1 MKRNDRT
8 KDELA
13 QSLVEMANEIFSLE
27 EFPVIPKNA
36 TLKEKLDAHS
46 SRWRTR
52 FNEFVAESFLFAKKF
67 HYSADFFRQNDIS
80 DEKDD
85 SVNKEERL
93 VSLYSEDL
101 MKVSYRMF
109 AKKSDKSATDFISFF
124 EASIREEFK
133 HSMCKNERIEKNQG
147 IGIPEKKQ
155 RIYSDYNR
163 VKTAVQMCAKNRKD
177 LTESRIQEIYISTSN
192 HYRITIEK
200 LRKIILEISN
210 ASVLL
215 ESDTI
220 RNSDEEDLT
229 VTIFDSLTGADS
241 VENDLSDKVK
251 IDEIAQKLLTLDEAY
266 SCAQE
271 RTKPYLSALLTRQAL
286 EEFSSANVDY
296 KTYFEYLNDKAFFT
310 TRKASMVKELFLKY
324 KKCPPQQEVAEWFG
338 RDKTD
343 ASRTLRN
350 FLKKSGHTTS

>member
-8 KDELA
+8 KKKLA
-13 QSLVEMANEIFSLE
+13 KSLAEIANEIFSLE

-36 TLKEKLDAHS
+36 TLKDKLDAHS

-80 DEKDD
+80 DEKYD
-85 SVNKEERL
+85 SVSKAERL
-93 VSLYSEDL
+93 VSMYSEDL

-109 AKKSDKSATDFISFF
+109 AKKSNKTENDFISYF
-124 EASIREEFK
+124 EVSIKEEFE
-133 HSMCKNERIEKNQG
+133 HSMCKNKRIEKNQG
-147 IGIPEKKQ
+147 TGISEKKQ

-163 VKTAVQMCAKNRKD
+163 FKTAVQMCAKNRKD
-177 LTESRIQEIYISTSN
+177 LTESRIQELYISTSN
-192 HYRITIEK
+192 HYEITIEK
-200 LRKIILEISN
+200 LREIILAVSN

-220 RNSDEEDLT
+220 STSDEEEGTAT
-229 VTIFDSLTGADS
+229 VFYSLAGADS
-241 VENDLSDKVK
+241 VEKNLFDKAKK
-251 IDEIAQKLLTLDEAY
+251 IDEIAQTLLALDKEY

-271 RTKPYLSALLTRQAL
+271 RTKPYLSALLMRQIL
-286 EEFSSANVDY
+286 SELKSARIDSNQVVSLLGNSAFAQ
-296 KTYFEYLNDKAFFT
+296 TEKAQIILKRFL
-310 TRKASMVKELFLKY
+310 SDDELPK
-324 KKCPPQQEVAEWFG
+324 QEEVAAMFG

-343 ASRTLRN
+343 ASRTIQK
-350 FLKKSGHTTS
+350 FQKKF